1 MNVSEL
7 QSYYADMPELQFH
20 QMMQDVEFFAHEFND
35 PIFEFQNTFSNLV
48 SDYKVDPEPEV
59 HARTSIQ
66 SAENLIEPEWMCNT
80 GKREIDSL
88 SDSGQITDEN
98 YDSEASCSEYYSCE
112 EEDGSE
118 QVLGHFDKIENVLN
132 LLHEISQSPAVQSF
146 ADFVP
151 ECVVPFYTPEPVR
164 GTVLFDEGVSVQ
176 EDHPRG
182 KSELSKDAS
191 PSFDNEEPL
200 PIDLSSTLHVDEHDK
215 PIPECGLDDCAFWSI
230 LTDTVSYYQKDNLS
244 SLVLESDS
252 IEVQDTYYTN
262 AKDMYFCAANSN
274 VPHEE
279 RNNME
284 GKENMEENFS
294 LCFDDENCSN
304 STKENFESKEEY
316 FMAAHCNEPELNK
329 RYPVS
334 TSIKNVFDPSRCVA
348 TTYLWSEESAVSENK
363 GTFDM
368 GKIAMRIDST
378 VQGILLTPDK
388 TKMEILIDSGA
399 TRALLNRDF
408 YYKTPSLHDC
418 PKYRLAKPALIR
430 TPDRTYMVVQECIDL
445 LIKIQGHVFKI
456 NAYILP
462 HMDTSYDMILGQK
475 PMYELEA
482 GPDFGTL
489 TFTFMKR
496 SLGLLTT
503 KAIVIPP
510 RKWSKVSLEIKG
522 CPKEFRNGKAV
533 CNMITN
539 YKKLGIQTMFL
550 PVKNGK
556 VQLQMENNTEFAWRI
571 PAFSICGSID
581 MRSVGYFMIK
591 RERLEKVLVD
601 SQSANFLTEDETMQY
616 YKMVVQEV
624 HDATSDRNYDNTKL
638 KPRYDKDIAKIN
650 QTDGTDLY
658 PWLDKDDP
666 RRKMTDEE
674 ILRKYVDLK
683 DSKLTDSQKKELV
696 NIMIKYKKAF
706 SLRDEI
712 GTCPK
717 MEVELEL
724 NDKKP
729 FFIRPYPCSESDK
742 DHIDAQM
749 KKGCLLGI
757 LKKGMTS
764 YSSPIMLIPRKQ
776 GGIPRIV
783 TDFRHLNSRLVV
795 LQPSIPL
802 VRDAIQI
809 IGASG
814 CEVISLIDLRDA
826 YHTLPL
832 SEESKKYCGITPYYG
847 SSTYIYQ
854 RLGMGLSVSPA
865 IWQNFIQTVLE
876 EIPDYRKHYLA
887 IMDDI
892 MIHSKISDHMGL
904 VVKLF
909 KALIRNGLKISPK
922 KCQLFKTNLIY
933 MGHTMLIEE
942 GLPKLKPLKT
952 RVEAI
957 LKLDPPKTIKDCRSF
972 CGMVNYLSIYLKDLQ
987 TKLIPIYYLT
997 RKGVPFVWGK
1007 EQEEAFEDI
1016 KIALTSPPIL
1026 VMPDTKGHIILVSDT
1041 SKVGCGGA
1049 LYQEIRLQYRLI
1061 SYCSKKLPEAVQR
1074 YSISELELTGL
1085 LANIS
1090 VFKHILKNVKFTVF
1104 CDHSALVY
1112 IIHAKRELP
1121 TMRLKKL
1128 IENLNA
1134 YCFVIRFLKGKEM
1147 HISDFLSR
1155 HPIEDG
1161 ESPFEIIPIAF
1172 ALIEE
1177 IMRIEVN
1184 KEGELYWATDIEQDI
1199 VYINSLK
1206 NAEVVNFFMSIYQ
1219 DIDEVKVDKE
1229 EILCTQLC
1237 NNENKLEDKA
1247 IRKRFNELSNEK
1259 FISNPGDIDQ
1269 NNPILL
1275 TTQEI
1280 VDPVAK
1286 AIRKSSEQDI
1296 ELQSLSQTETNC
1308 LLQMSTEQPNLQANS
1323 ASEITQESEIITKS
1337 NLKANSAS
1345 EINR

>member
-1 MNVSEL
+1 M
-7 QSYYADMPELQFH
+7 
-20 QMMQDVEFFAHEFND
+20 
-35 PIFEFQNTFSNLV
+35 
-48 SDYKVDPEPEV
+48 
-59 HARTSIQ
+59 
-66 SAENLIEPEWMCNT
+66 
-80 GKREIDSL
+80 
-88 SDSGQITDEN
+88 
-98 YDSEASCSEYYSCE
+98 
-112 EEDGSE
+112 
-118 QVLGHFDKIENVLN
+118 
-132 LLHEISQSPAVQSF
+132 
-146 ADFVP
+146 
-151 ECVVPFYTPEPVR
+151 
-164 GTVLFDEGVSVQ
+164 
-176 EDHPRG
+176 
-182 KSELSKDAS
+182 
-191 PSFDNEEPL
+191 
-200 PIDLSSTLHVDEHDK
+200 
-215 PIPECGLDDCAFWSI
+215 
-230 LTDTVSYYQKDNLS
+230 
-244 SLVLESDS
+244 
-252 IEVQDTYYTN
+252 
-262 AKDMYFCAANSN
+262 
-274 VPHEE
+274 
-279 RNNME
+279 
-284 GKENMEENFS
+284 
-294 LCFDDENCSN
+294 
-304 STKENFESKEEY
+304 
-316 FMAAHCNEPELNK
+316 
-329 RYPVS
+329 
-334 TSIKNVFDPSRCVA
+334 A
-348 TTYLWSEESAVSENK
+348 TT
-363 GTFDM
+363 
-368 GKIAMRIDST
+368 
-378 VQGILLTPDK
+378 K
-388 TKMEILIDSGA
+388 T
-399 TRALLNRDF
+399 
-408 YYKTPSLHDC
+408 
-418 PKYRLAKPALIR
+418 
-430 TPDRTYMVVQECIDL
+430 
-445 LIKIQGHVFKI
+445 
-456 NAYILP
+456 
-462 HMDTSYDMILGQK
+462 
-475 PMYELEA
+475 
-482 GPDFGTL
+482 
-489 TFTFMKR
+489 
-496 SLGLLTT
+496 
-503 KAIVIPP
+503 IVIPP
-510 RKWSKVSLEIKG
+510 RKWSKVSLEILD
-522 CPKEFRNGKAV
+522 CPKDFRNGKAV
-533 CNMITN
+533 CNLITN
-539 YKKLGIQTMFL
+539 FKKLGIQTMFL

-556 VQLQMENNTEFAWRI
+556 VQLQMENNTDSVWRI
-571 PAFSICGSID
+571 PASSICGSID
-581 MRSVGYFMIK
+581 MRSVGFFMIK
-591 RERLEKVLVD
+591 REKLERVLVD
-601 SQSANFLTEDETMQY
+601 SHAANFLTEEETMQY
-616 YKMVVQEV
+616 YKMVVQEI
-624 HDATSDRNYDNTKL
+624 HDATSDGNFDNTKL
-638 KPRYDKDIAKIN
+638 RPRYDKDTSQIN
-650 QTDGTDLY
+650 QSDGHDSY
-658 PWLDKDDP
+658 PWLEKDDP
-666 RRKMTDEE
+666 RREMTDEE

-683 DSKLTDSQKKELV
+683 DSKLTTLQKQELV

-724 NDKKP
+724 TNKKP

-742 DHIDAQM
+742 DHIDSQM
-749 KKGCLLGI
+749 RKGCLLGI

-832 SEESKKYCGITPYYG
+832 AEESKKYCGITPYYG

-876 EIPDYRKHYLA
+876 EIPSYRKHYLA

-892 MIHSKISDHMGL
+892 MIHSKTSDHMTL
-904 VVKLF
+904 IIKLF

-922 KCQLFKTNLIY
+922 KCQLFKTNLVY

-957 LKLDPPKTIKDCRSF
+957 LKVEPPKTIKDCRSF

-997 RKGVPFVWGK
+997 RKGVPFIWGK
-1007 EQEEAFEDI
+1007 EQEEAFQDI
-1016 KIALTSPPIL
+1016 KIALTSPPVL

-1172 ALIEE
+1172 QLIEE
-1177 IMRIEVN
+1177 LMKIEVDE
-1184 KEGELYWATDIEQDI
+1184 KGELYWATDIEEDI

-1206 NAEVVNFFMSIYQ
+1206 SAEVVNFFMSIYQ
-1219 DIDEVKVDKE
+1219 DIDEVKTNEVS
-1229 EILCTQLC
+1229 TNMC
-1237 NNENKLEDKA
+1237 NNENNIVDKS
-1247 IRKRFNELSNEK
+1247 IGKSIDSHNNEK
-1259 FISNPGDIDQ
+1259 FISHPGDKDHISQ
-1269 NNPILL
+1269 MLL
-1275 TTQEI
+1275 TTPEI
-1280 VDPVAK
+1280 MDPVVK
-1286 AIRKSSEQDI
+1286 AMRKSSEQDI
-1296 ELQSLSQTETNC
+1296 ELQSLSKMETISLPQVSIQADNLKADSAHEISGESQTSIT
-1308 LLQMSTEQPNLQANS
+1308 SVNLDENS
-1323 ASEITQESEIITKS
+1323 ASEITKVPVANPIRKSFEHAEISKPMSVLVDFGETEDRE
-1337 NLKANSAS
+1337 NNEQLKCFVAS
-1345 EINR
+1345 TRSRSKHSDEKVPDIFPMHGEHRRPEHINRPAKQDKVQAPQRDLPPPQPQIPLDPPPIPQQDALDSIGNHLKGMILFKYPRIKLTNKKI